1 MIIYKECILVLQ
13 VPLEKSSVDIAV
25 FCLSLMGTNIVQYLA
40 EASRV
45 LKLG

>member
-1 MIIYKECILVLQ
+1 MQ
-13 VPLEKSSVDIAV
+13 VPLKKASVDIAV
-25 FCLSLMGTNIVQYLA
+25 FCLSLMGTNIIQYLV